1 MKPECPQISFR
12 PKISNSVSLKVSSK
26 MKPSLLNVELVIRDG
41 CIDPQ
46 IVNLGLE
53 WTVSTPSTSYNMSS
67 DKKTLQFKEF
77 PANTRNIY
85 ISAKLLFRKM
95 NDPLAQTEKVSDTL
109 SIQLVDQPL
118 SLITG

>member
-12 PKISNSVSLKVSSK
+12 PKISNSVPLKVSSK
-26 MKPSLLNVELVIRDG
+26 MKPSLLKVELVIRDA

-53 WTVSTPSTSYNMSS
+53 WTVSTPTTSYNMSS

-77 PANTRNIY
+77 PANIRNIY

-109 SIQLVDQPL
+109 SIQLVD
-118 SLITG
+118 